1 MMCRKGFD
9 DMKIALKLF
18 VRKLQDN
25 RSLRNT
31 NYRWESSIKK
41 DLGETGC
48 ENMEWIKLAQNTVK

>member
-48 ENMEWIKLAQNTVK
+48 ENMEWIKLA